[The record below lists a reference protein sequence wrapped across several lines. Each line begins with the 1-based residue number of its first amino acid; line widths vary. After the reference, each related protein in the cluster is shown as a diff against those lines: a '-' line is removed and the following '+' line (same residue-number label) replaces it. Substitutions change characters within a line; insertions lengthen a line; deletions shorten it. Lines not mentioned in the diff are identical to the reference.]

1 MFKLRILLSY
11 LRTKYFQR
19 FKTRDAF
26 LRWQE
31 KKVLKHLNWVRSRSS
46 FYNER
51 FDGKSSSTYREL
63 PFLDKAIMMTN
74 FSRLNTVGIDREEAL
89 NLAFKAEETRDFAPT
104 LNGVTVGLS
113 SGTSGNRGLFLV
125 SDEERANYIGFI
137 LAKIL
142 PGSILHKYKVAF
154 FMRANSNLYEAAGKS
169 RIQFQ
174 FYDLLQPIRKNEED
188 VNGFNP
194 DILLAPPSM
203 LLKLAQA
210 QKEGRIALKPVKI
223 VSIAETLDPLDEKFI
238 SAVFRQKIHQV
249 YQCTEGFLGITCDH
263 GTLHLNEDMS
273 QIEPYWLDEEK
284 TKFMPVITD
293 FTRKSQPLIRYRLND
308 ILTVKEE
315 PCPCGSVLTALE
327 CIEGRMDD
335 LIYFLDEKKERVTV
349 FPDFLRRAMI
359 QAHSGIETYL
369 IRQQEE
375 GNLTIS
381 IQCEEALRTEVE
393 SRIREE
399 AEKLSERVSAQMPGL
414 TFSKEFPEIAGKKL
428 RRVVQ
433 ELRS

>member
-1 MFKLRILLSY
+1 
-11 LRTKYFQR
+11 
-19 FKTRDAF
+19 
-26 LRWQE
+26 
-31 KKVLKHLNWVRSRSS
+31 
-46 FYNER
+46 
-51 FDGKSSSTYREL
+51 
-63 PFLDKAIMMTN
+63 
-74 FSRLNTVGIDREEAL
+74 
-89 NLAFKAEETRDFAPT
+89 
-104 LNGVTVGLS
+104 
-113 SGTSGNRGLFLV
+113 
-125 SDEERANYIGFI
+125 
-137 LAKIL
+137 
-142 PGSILHKYKVAF
+142 
-154 FMRANSNLYEAAGKS
+154 
-169 RIQFQ
+169 
-174 FYDLLQPIRKNEED
+174 
-188 VNGFNP
+188 
-194 DILLAPPSM
+194 M

-238 SAVFRQKIHQV
+238 SSVFGQKIHQV

-273 QIEPYWLDEEK
+273 QIEPDWLDEEK

-308 ILTVKEE
+308 ILTVKKD

-381 IQCEEALRTEVE
+381 VQCEETLRSEVE
-393 SRIREE
+393 NRIREE
-399 AEKLSERVSAQMPGL
+399 AEKLSNRVSAQMPGL
-414 TFSKEFPEIAGKKL
+414 TFSKDFPEIAGKKL